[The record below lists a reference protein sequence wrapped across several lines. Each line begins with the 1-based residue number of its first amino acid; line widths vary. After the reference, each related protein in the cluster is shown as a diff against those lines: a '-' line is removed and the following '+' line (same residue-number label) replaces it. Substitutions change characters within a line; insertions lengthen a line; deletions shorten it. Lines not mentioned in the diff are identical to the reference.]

1 MATLRPKR
9 SVPKRDYKKMTSITI
24 PRTKSR
30 RTATSSTNQ
39 DAQSS
44 SKRDNQLYRL
54 KILEEDPSRGMV
66 KVRYVG
72 YGNECDE
79 WRAMDDIVDLTED
92 DSNVEQDGVEGSF
105 HFDLYTTLEIPQR
118 KRYCLYEELTYRI
131 KSLLVSSRKGDPVC
145 CVTMNFDAIYFES
158 LAIRC
163 TLIKNPKQGN
173 QKCYTLSAFSKLTDL
188 LGPRWYIRG
197 INVAGDFC
205 YVQPGTVK
213 FHLRRCRGKCDYQ
226 LLDTGRLEKCYFG
239 KTDQLVFHF
248 LRGDGTSAQWY
259 I

>member
-1 MATLRPKR
+1 M
-9 SVPKRDYKKMTSITI
+9 TI
-24 PRTKSR
+24 PRIKSR

-39 DAQSS
+39 DAQFEAQSS
-44 SKRDNQLYRL
+44 SKLSSKCDNQLYCL
-54 KILEEDPSRGMV
+54 KILEEDPLRGMV

-79 WRAMDDIVDLTED
+79 WRAMDDIVNLTED
-92 DSNVEQDGVEGSF
+92 DSNIEQDGFEGFF

-118 KRYCLYEELTYRI
+118 KRYCLYKELTYRI

-145 CVTMNFDAIYFES
+145 CVTMNFDAIDFES
-158 LAIRC
+158 LTIRC

-173 QKCYTLSAFSKLTDL
+173 QKCYTLSAFSKLTYL

-205 YVQPGTVK
+205 YVQPCTVK
-213 FHLRRCRGKCDYQ
+213 FHLKSCRGKCDYQ

-248 LRGDGTSAQWY
+248 VRGDGTSAQWHSVLNSCQ
-259 I
+259 